1 MVGAIELVCDK
12 QAKSGFDPA
21 LDVAGHLSR
30 LTWDNGVV
38 VRCFAQGV
46 IGFAPAL
53 CCTEAEM
60 DEIVARVEKSL
71 DQLLELPDIR
81 ASLG

>member
-1 MVGAIELVCDK
+1 
-12 QAKSGFDPA
+12 
-21 LDVAGHLSR
+21 
-30 LTWDNGVV
+30 
-38 VRCFAQGV
+38 V

-81 ASLG
+81 AALR